1 MALSKLEVEFALD
14 HSGAIPENTNF
25 GIKFSIVGS
34 ILDSN
39 GVSAPRANKTVI
51 SKSELCKRISKGTY
65 YISYW
70 LTMAQIEAMRTKKV
84 VFDQLK

>member
-51 SKSELCKRISKGTY
+51 SKSELGKRISA
-65 YISYW
+65 S
-70 LTMAQIEAMRTKKV
+70 E
-84 VFDQLK
+84 